1 MASVG
6 SVYVGLSSRVSVY
19 HSTPKIFL
27 SISWSTSF
35 ALSSGN
41 ISSTE
46 IPVQLLKN
54 SPSYWFF
61 DRSIASNNFITI
73 DGAGT
78 SANYPSVI
86 FFPVCSNRKL

>member
-6 SVYVGLSSRVSVY
+6 SVYVGSSSRVSVY

-41 ISSTE
+41 IYSTE
-46 IPVQLLKN
+46 IPVLLSKK
-54 SPSYWFF
+54 SPSYEFF
-61 DRSIASNNFITI
+61 DRSIASNQFIKI
-73 DGAGT
+73 DGVGT

-86 FFPVCSNRKL
+86 FFPVCSDRKL